1 MFSKFGCVVNDQTVI
16 NVRKY
21 KNCVLFSI
29 SIEENLLFQFEC
41 GKLYFGGWKT
51 GAGEGEKY
59 GQGLEIVPGKY
70 KFKGFFL
77 DGKKSGAGT
86 MINWDGSAYVGQW
99 ENGLKSGAGRQLDSD
114 GIIY

>member
-1 MFSKFGCVVNDQTVI
+1 M
-16 NVRKY
+16 
-21 KNCVLFSI
+21 
-29 SIEENLLFQFEC
+29 
-41 GKLYFGGWKT
+41 
-51 GAGEGEKY
+51 
-59 GQGLEIVPGKY
+59 PGKY

-114 GIIY
+114 GIIYEG